1 MANKTILIKAKPA
14 LGFNFDYLLCI
25 PDSVYNKTKVF
36 LTVEVNNPYI
46 ELVSCSPDE
55 LIKDACSYLKWDS
68 IEGLINKLGFPY
80 LMPLF
85 PRYPGFYTNA
95 LSRSVL
101 LSDDEGIRRLDLQL
115 IKMTENATTILKEMG
130 INLEEKFI
138 LNGTSA
144 SGAFSNRFA
153 VMHPELLKCVISG
166 GQSYA
171 IMPLKEYNGFKLT
184 YPIGIYDLK
193 EITGIDFK
201 SEEYFALPQFIY
213 EGDQDD
219 ANDTAKSV
227 ECMASEQASILYSL
241 FGDLPKS
248 ARLKNQIKLFQE
260 LGYDN
265 IDMRVYEG
273 FGHKLQ
279 VDDLV
284 KFINNI
290 VTENGLQK

>member
-1 MANKTILIKAKPA
+1 MANKIILIKAKPEA
-14 LGFNFDYLLCI
+14 GFNFDYLLCI
-25 PDSVYNKTKVF
+25 PDSVYDKAKVF
-36 LTVEVNNPYI
+36 LTVEVNNPEI
-46 ELVSCSPDE
+46 KLIFCDSGE
-55 LIKDACSYLKWDS
+55 LIKDACSYLEWGP

-85 PRYPGFYTNA
+85 PRYPGFYTNS
-95 LSRSVL
+95 LSRSTL
-101 LSDDEGIRRLDLQL
+101 LSGEESIRRLDLQL
-115 IKMTENATTILKEMG
+115 IKMVENAKTVLKEMG
-130 INLEEKFI
+130 INLEDKFI

-219 ANDTAKSV
+219 ANDTTKSV
-227 ECMASEQASILYSL
+227 ECMSSEQASVLYSL

-248 ARLKNQIKLFQE
+248 VRLKNQIKLFQE

-279 VDDLV
+279 VDDLI

-290 VTENGLQK
+290 VSEDDLQK